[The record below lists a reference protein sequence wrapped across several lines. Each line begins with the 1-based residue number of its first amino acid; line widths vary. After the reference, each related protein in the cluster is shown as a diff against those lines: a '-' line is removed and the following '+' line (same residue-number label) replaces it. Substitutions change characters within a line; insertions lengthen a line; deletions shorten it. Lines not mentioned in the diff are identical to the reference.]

1 MIDIHFKN
9 LRTMHMLQSHNQ
21 EAQQKIQV
29 RNDLCWVV
37 VHVVLFQESQ
47 KQKQHPTGKF
57 VEEVYVPQ
65 TLLGIAIGSGGNNV
79 GNARSIAGII
89 SIDLDDSTS
98 TFTIV
103 GNVSGDPMV

>member
-1 MIDIHFKN
+1 M
-9 LRTMHMLQSHNQ
+9 S
-21 EAQQKIQV
+21 
-29 RNDLCWVV
+29 
-37 VHVVLFQESQ
+37 FQESQ

-65 TLLGIAIGSGGNNV
+65 SLLGIAIGSGGSNV
-79 GNARSIAGII
+79 GAARSLAGII

-103 GNVSGDPMV
+103 GDVSNIPHGLKMILCHVICDSCSQRKQ